1 MSLQGKKSV
10 KILKMPDGRYMKYD
24 NTNYKYAVT
33 GLTFFLI
40 FVGLLVTALVQGLT
54 WVSELLSNETASI
67 WTYFAGL
74 ILLAGISGYFLG
86 EADTDSIVDS

>member
-33 GLTFFLI
+33 GLTFFSDLCRI
-40 FVGLLVTALVQGLT
+40 TGYSISSGLNLGLRVT
-54 WVSELLSNETASI
+54 I
-67 WTYFAGL
+67 
-74 ILLAGISGYFLG
+74 
-86 EADTDSIVDS
+86 